1 MRYVILFLS
10 ITLLSPLGA
19 QVGLGLAPMRL
30 ELPLAPGAVHSGAL
44 DLTNEA
50 EAATRV
56 RAELLDFHID
66 ESTTPQFA
74 RNLPQEASNSCRAWL
89 TVNPMEFEAE
99 SKLHSIIR
107 YTIRVPADA
116 KAKSYY
122 CAAGFTALPRAEQ
135 LKQTGLRTTVR
146 VVAVFYVIV
155 GQPSTLGQISGLS
168 YESALDAKGVSRRVV
183 VVSLRNDGDYYF
195 RPTGE
200 ISLLGDDGRAVE
212 VIQLPSFPVLPR
224 REQRFVLPVT
234 QASSVEVKMLRAK
247 VDIGNHE
254 IQEATIQVAPPSEA
268 R

>member
-1 MRYVILFLS
+1 MRNAILFLL
-10 ITLLSPLGA
+10 IVLQTPLRA
-19 QVGLGLAPMRL
+19 QVGLGLSPMRL

-56 RAELLDFHID
+56 RAELLDFYMD

-74 RNLPQEASNSCRAWL
+74 RNLPREASNSCRAWL
-89 TVNPMEFEAE
+89 TVNPMEFEA
-99 SKLHSIIR
+99 LQGQHSIIR
-107 YTIRVPADA
+107 YTIRVPANA
-116 KAKSYY
+116 EPRSYY

-155 GQPSTLGQISGLS
+155 GAPSTLGQISGLS
-168 YESALDAKGVSRRVV
+168 FEAAQDAKAQAPRVV
-183 VVSLRNDGDYYF
+183 LSLRNDGDYYF
-195 RPTGE
+195 RPAGE
-200 ISLLGDDGRAVE
+200 VSLMAGDGRPVE
-212 VIQLPSFPVLPR
+212 VIKLPSFPVLPR

-234 QASSVEVKMLRAK
+234 KASPVEVRMLKAR

-254 IQEATIQVAPPSEA
+254 IQEATVQVAPPGEA